1 MAQQLFVE
9 QLAHPQPQEDFPFFF
24 PRTMPTMMAAT
35 TAIRI
40 ALMMIVAIFSII
52 HANIEILPCE
62 T

>member
-1 MAQQLFVE
+1 MAQQVFVE
-9 QLAHPQPQEDFPFFF
+9 QLAQPQPQEDFPFFF

-62 T
+62 I